1 MTRVAVFDGR
11 RWLALAAGLL
21 LGMAALAAQAE
32 TKLRV
37 GVGTAPMSP
46 EALALKEMARLAAER
61 SKGDLVIEVFDSD
74 QLGESVS
81 QIENLQL
88 GTQDMHSNVAD
99 WYQYLDQD
107 WAALAMPFLF
117 GGVEH
122 VQRFQDTDT
131 YARWKQEM
139 IDKHGVRMLADNW
152 YRLPRVLLT
161 TTPVFR
167 PEQLDGMKL
176 RMPNLD
182 TYIRTWSALG
192 AKPTA
197 IAYSE
202 AFLAIKTGTVS
213 GMEAPL
219 SGIYSQKFYQAAPYI
234 TLTQHQIAPYTVLI
248 SEMVWQKLSPE
259 QQAIVEQAAKDAGDW
274 YYSSILDSFDEQ
286 KAKMLSEGAA
296 FIEVDRAPFANRVEE
311 VIKTFEADGKLSK
324 GLVEQIRGL
333 AG

>member
-1 MTRVAVFDGR
+1 MRSNRTTGGR
-11 RWLALAAGLL
+11 HRLALAAALMLGL
-21 LGMAALAAQAE
+21 AAAAAQAE

-37 GVGTAPMSP
+37 GVGTAPLSP

-61 SKGDLVIEVFDSD
+61 SNGDLVIEVFDSD

-122 VQRFQDTDT
+122 VQRFQQTDT

-139 IDKHGVRMLADNW
+139 IDKHGIRMLADNW

-167 PEQLDGMKL
+167 PEQLEGMKL
-176 RMPNLD
+176 RMPNID
-182 TYIRTWSALG
+182 TYISTWSALG

-219 SGIYSQKFYQAAPYI
+219 SGIYSQKFYQAAPYV
-234 TLTQHQIAPYTVLI
+234 TLTHHQIAPYTVLI
-248 SEMVWQKLSPE
+248 SEMIWQKLTPE
-259 QQAIVEQAAKDAGDW
+259 QQAIVEQAAKDAGDR
-274 YYSSILDSFDEQ
+274 YYRSILDSFDEQ
-286 KAKMLSEGAA
+286 KAKMLSEGTA
-296 FIEVDRAPFANRVEE
+296 FIEVDRAPFADRVEE
-311 VIKTFEADGKLSK
+311 VIKAFEADGKLSK

-333 AG
+333 AS